1 MLQVAAS
8 KELLKKVFILK
19 ASAAGA
25 DVTATMLH
33 SDLDG
38 RSNIGEATC
47 AYVEKHKPAAL
58 VVMKQNK
65 SAVARLF
72 VGSVT
77 KNCAIHSHAPVIIV
91 PS

>member
-8 KELLKKVFILK
+8 KLFLEKVFIPK

-25 DVTATMLH
+25 EVTATMLH
-33 SDLDG
+33 SDPDG
-38 RSNIGEATC
+38 SSNIGKAIC

-77 KNCAIHSHAPVIIV
+77 KYCAIHSCAPVIIV